1 MLAPAPA
8 HDSRRSLGGGEPL
21 IGGSRLPGPPCP
33 RRGRSARKDSVSGA
47 PARRRRLR
55 SCRRLAPACPRDEPW
70 PQPSPSPPHAA
81 TRSAS
86 NIDLFALPATEL
98 AKPAAEL
105 PAAPVPPSAEQ
116 QQQQLAALK
125 EAVQAKVV
133 VAKQREAAELVAGV
147 AAKYGLAAD
156 YGKAEQTIKAVW
168 AEQVRR
174 RCSSVSGPGCCLP
187 LRSMQPA
194 GRLAQSDALTALP
207 CCSSSFTVLHSNCLI
222 CHLVSR
228 RAAPPAPTL
237 LPPSPPRSRLQPR
250 S

>member
-1 MLAPAPA
+1 MGVVVAPATVLLPA
-8 HDSRRSLGGGEPL
+8 STST
-21 IGGSRLPGPPCP
+21 
-33 RRGRSARKDSVSGA
+33 
-47 PARRRRLR
+47 
-55 SCRRLAPACPRDEPW
+55 PW
-70 PQPSPSPPHAA
+70 PHSCPLPALPAHAA

-86 NIDLFALPATEL
+86 HIDLFALPESAKPGMEL
-98 AKPAAEL
+98 A
-105 PAAPVPPSAEQ
+105 AAPVPPSAEQ

-133 VAKQREAAELVAGV
+133 AAKQREAAELVAGV

-207 CCSSSFTVLHSNCLI
+207 CCSSSLTVLHSNCLI

-237 LPPSPPRSRLQPR
+237 LPPSPPRSRLQSR